1 MPYFLQAIG
10 LPKQIDLP
18 IVELLGLGYTHD
30 VFADPLSALPH
41 PLDIRFIGCGV
52 ALLVYMVTSMLWS
65 MLESTITK
73 RLLGPIDPNVAAM
86 APTPM

>member
-1 MPYFLQAIG
+1 MQKMMRYMPLLFG
-10 LPKQIDLP
+10 LMLY
-18 IVELLGLGYTHD
+18 GY
-30 VFADPLSALPH
+30 AS
-41 PLDIRFIGCGV
+41 